1 MFHGLWPA
9 RVSVLVVRLLA
20 LVCVSGL
27 LQACSSSADDA
38 PAAPGGGGSAGAGGR
53 GSAAAVIVTTATAV
67 EKPMPVQVRA
77 VGNVEASSSVGI
89 RSQVSGELL
98 SVGFREGDEV
108 AAGQVLFTIDPRPF
122 EVAVKQAEAALA
134 RSSAEVKG
142 ARAQY
147 NRSEELYKQGLLPR
161 SEREAFNTD
170 LAVSEAAVAA
180 DTAELEN
187 RKLQL
192 QYTRVMAPVAGRTG
206 ALLVHPG
213 SLVRANDTTPL
224 VVINQVAPA
233 HVAFAVPARLL
244 PELKGGRTLRVLAV
258 PAGSTEEPVAGT
270 VTFIDNVVDQSTDSV
285 RLKAT
290 FPNRDRRLWAGA
302 FVDVTLQLS
311 VQPRAIVVPNASVQ
325 ASQQGQFVYVVTR
338 DSTVEAR
345 PVKVGW
351 IDGNEAILESGVAAG
366 ETVVTDGQLRLTPG
380 ARVSVKPAEDPQR
393 STS

>member
-1 MFHGLWPA
+1 MFHVRWVKPSL
-9 RVSVLVVRLLA
+9 VVVVRLLA
-20 LVCVSGL
+20 LACIAGAA
-27 LQACSSSADDA
+27 QACSGSASDA
-38 PAAPGGGGSAGAGGR
+38 PASGPGVAGAAGR
-53 GSAAAVIVTTATAV
+53 GSAAVIVTTASVV
-67 EKPMPVQVRA
+67 ERPMPVQVRA

-98 SVGFREGDEV
+98 SVGFKEGEEV

-161 SEREAFNTD
+161 SEREAFSTD

-180 DTAELEN
+180 DTAELDN

-192 QYTRVMAPVAGRTG
+192 QYTRVTAPVAGRTG

-244 PELKGGRTLRVLAV
+244 PEVKSGRALRVLAV
-258 PAGSTEEPVAGT
+258 PAGSTEAPVAGT
-270 VTFIDNVVDQSTDSV
+270 VTFVDNAVDQSTDSV

-290 FPNRDRRLWAGA
+290 FANRDRRLWAGA

-311 VQPRAIVVPNASVQ
+311 VQPRALVVPNSSVQ
-325 ASQQGQFVYVVTR
+325 SSQQGQFVYVVKA
-338 DSTVEAR
+338 DDTVDAR

-351 IDGNEAILESGVAAG
+351 IDGNDAVLQEGVKAG
-366 ETVVTDGQLRLTPG
+366 EIVVTDGQLRLTPG
-380 ARVSVKPAEDPQR
+380 ARVSVKPAEGQTR